1 MANKP
6 PLQGVAD
13 FRPPEH
19 RSPLASPTQSTTM
32 GARPAGDMTGD
43 QMSPGRPMTPGG
55 QPYIDPGAMPAVA
68 AYVEGMADRA
78 AARAGRP
85 APAQAASGLP
95 KYNVPVGGAPAPPIP
110 RLDGAHATGQTM
122 TAQAEDVNSPPMHQ
136 QMAAAHAQQAP
147 GSIVEPAL
155 HPPMPVGAQ
164 PQRPR
169 TAAEAAQ
176 ALGLQPTDMLP
187 HEAQQDPE
195 FQRGNG
201 AMFAVSQPG
210 LAARYGVVRN
220 GQRIMPQQLKEMVPT
235 PRGQAP
241 ARDGLRPETLQ
252 GLKDL
257 QDITRRQALAPEQR
271 AAAEAAAEAEVKE
284 GPAGASSNAGAPPAG
299 SGRITAEEAQR
310 RVELMDSFDY
320 DALRDAINEDIL
332 RNPDQKKIIEDRL
345 EALDIDDLIIKNRVM
360 QRVPI
365 IPKKFEVT
373 YRSMTGNDDLALK
386 RLLMQE
392 SKSVEVTERFLL
404 DKYAFM
410 ALSCGIVKVNS
421 NALPDHLDAEGKFN
435 EEAFWKKFE
444 WVMKRPLHMLSSI
457 GVNHTWFEM
466 RVRKLFVAE
475 NVGNI

>member
-6 PLQGVAD
+6 SQGVAD

-19 RSPLASPTQSTTM
+19 HGPQASPTQATTM
-32 GARPAGDMTGD
+32 GARPTG
-43 QMSPGRPMTPGG
+43 MGTTPGGQPVPLTPGG

-68 AYVEGMADRA
+68 AYVEGMAQRA
-78 AARAGRP
+78 AARRGQP
-85 APAQAASGLP
+85 LP
-95 KYNVPVGGAPAPPIP
+95 KYTEPVGGGRGPSIP
-110 RLDGAHATGQTM
+110 LLDGAHASGHTM
-122 TAQAEDVNSPPMHQ
+122 SSQAENINSPPIHQ
-136 QMAAAHAQQAP
+136 QMASAQAQQAA
-147 GSIVEPAL
+147 GSIVEPSL
-155 HPPMPVGAQ
+155 VSPMTQQQ
-164 PQRPR
+164 PQRRPQ
-169 TAAEAAQ
+169 TTAEAAQ
-176 ALGLQPTDMLP
+176 ALGLRPTDMLP
-187 HEAQQDPE
+187 PEAQQDPE
-195 FQRGNG
+195 FQQGNG

-210 LAARYGVVRN
+210 LAVRYGVVRN
-220 GQRIMPQQLKEMVPT
+220 GQRVMAQQLREQVPQ
-235 PRGQAP
+235 PHGQAAP
-241 ARDGLRPETLQ
+241 GGQLRPETVQ
-252 GLKDL
+252 GLRDL
-257 QDITRRQALAPEQR
+257 QELSNQQMTVEERLAAEEK
-271 AAAEAAAEAEVKE
+271 AEAAVAA
-284 GPAGASSNAGAPPAG
+284 GSAGASMNAGAPPPG
-299 SGRITAEEAQR
+299 SGKISQEEAQR

-332 RNPDQKKIIEDRL
+332 RNPDQKKIIEGRL
-345 EALDIDDLIIKNRVM
+345 EALDIDDLIVKNRVT

-410 ALSCGIVKVNS
+410 ALSCGIVAVNS
-421 NALPDHLDAEGKFN
+421 NALPDHIDSEGMFN
-435 EEAFWKKFE
+435 ETMFWKKFE

-475 NVGNI
+475 KVGNI